1 MTELQLAKRVI
12 KELQKQF
19 IKVKAENEYLRDNIN
34 EKQLEEYNKIGSKPQ
49 RFEDRELM
57 QMIHTLIK
65 LTNDYN
71 LSPHDMAIMINTDL
85 TDVFRVYN
93 KIDNLLEKT
102 N

>member
-12 KELQKQF
+12 KELQRQF

-34 EKQLEEYNKIGSKPQ
+34 ERQLEEYNKIGSKPQ
-49 RFEDRELM
+49 RFEYRELM

-65 LTNDYN
+65 LTNDHN
-71 LSPHDMAIMINTDL
+71 LSPHDMAVMINADL

-93 KIDNLLEKT
+93 KIDNLFEKT
-102 N
+102 L